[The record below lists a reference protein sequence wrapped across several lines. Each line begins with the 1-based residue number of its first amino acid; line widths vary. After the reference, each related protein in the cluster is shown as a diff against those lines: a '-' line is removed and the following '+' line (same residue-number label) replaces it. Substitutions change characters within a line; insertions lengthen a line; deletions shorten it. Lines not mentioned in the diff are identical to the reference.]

1 MAQNL
6 LGKIFN
12 KQPAAVQETSV
23 DSSTLAKS
31 SDGLTG
37 VAKYLQDKQPPPQQ
51 TATAPAPKKSAA
63 QAVEQAPTSVAK
75 YVKNIK
81 PATLT
86 GVAKYLVK
94 QIIPEYQIK
103 SAAAAKAAAPSG
115 VEKYLA
121 KVTAAAAT
129 QQPAVPSSVEKYL
142 KKIG

>member
-37 VAKYLQDKQPPPQQ
+37 VAKYLQDKQPQ
-51 TATAPAPKKSAA
+51 TATTPEESAA
-63 QAVEQAPTSVAK
+63 QQAVEQAPTSLAK
-75 YVKNIK
+75 YVENIK
-81 PATLT
+81 PAALT
-86 GVAKYLVK
+86 GVARYLVK
-94 QIIPEYQIK
+94 QIIPEYQIRA
-103 SAAAAKAAAPSG
+103 AAAAKAAAPSG

-121 KVTAAAAT
+121 KVTAAAMA

>member
-37 VAKYLQDKQPPPQQ
+37 VAKYLQDKQPPPQ
-51 TATAPAPKKSAA
+51 TATAPEKLAA
-63 QAVEQAPTSVAK
+63 QQAVEQAPTSLAK
-75 YVKNIK
+75 YVENIK
-81 PATLT
+81 PAALT
-86 GVAKYLVK
+86 GVARYLVK
-94 QIIPEYQIK
+94 QIIPEYQIRA
-103 SAAAAKAAAPSG
+103 AAAAKAATPSG

-121 KVTAAAAT
+121 KVTAAAMA

>member
-12 KQPAAVQETSV
+12 KQPAAQETSV
-23 DSSTLAKS
+23 DSSTAARS

-51 TATAPAPKKSAA
+51 TATAPETSSNQQAA
-63 QAVEQAPTSVAK
+63 EQTPTSVAK
-75 YVKNIK
+75 YVGNIK
-81 PATLT
+81 PAALT
-86 GVAKYLVK
+86 GVARYLVK
-94 QIIPEYQIK
+94 QIIPEYQIRA
-103 SAAAAKAAAPSG
+103 AAAAKAAAPSG